1 MTTEDTVPTAAPAAT
16 RTPDGEAT
24 RVPDARRVRRLSLA
38 FMGLAHLTVLGKRGK
53 GAAFAAVEVLF
64 LATLPLTLGRIID
77 LVTLGTPAPDLP
89 VMFRPNSLF
98 MLIDGVMVLMVFAV
112 FAALYAV
119 SVRSARADLAELRD
133 GTRATTARGRNPLD
147 SLANRGFPIA
157 GLAPTFLLIAFFV
170 VVPLVFA
177 ALVAFTNYSS
187 PSNVPP
193 AATID
198 WVGLT
203 NFKTLFGGDALWT
216 GALVRVFLWTVV
228 WALVAT
234 VTCYAGGLLMAVL
247 LQNSRLRITGFF
259 RALFILPYA
268 IPGVV
273 SLLVWR
279 NLLNGSFGT
288 VNRTLQ
294 ALHIIHGNIG
304 WLSDP
309 WLAKFTV
316 VLINLWCGFPY
327 FMLLA
332 TGTMTSISQDVIDA
346 ARIDGANAFQVFRRI
361 QVPIIL
367 YQTMPLIIM
376 SFAANINNFGA
387 IFFLTGGGPASSDTV
402 TTGAGSTD
410 IMVSWIYKL
419 TINLQQYQNASV
431 LAIMIF
437 LIIAPFAIY
446 NFRRTKSFK
455 EGEL

>member
-1 MTTEDTVPTAAPAAT
+1 MTTAETAPTLVPTTDPTRSGDDAAP
-16 RTPDGEAT
+16 PD
-24 RVPDARRVRRLSLA
+24 PRRVRRLSLA
-38 FMGLAHLTVLGKRGK
+38 FMGLAHLTVLRQRGK
-53 GAAFAAVEVLF
+53 GAAFAAIEVLF
-64 LATLPLTLGRIID
+64 LALLPLTLGKLID
-77 LVTLGTPAPDLP
+77 LVTLGTPAPELP
-89 VMFRPNSLF
+89 VMYRPNSLF
-98 MLIDGVMVLMVFAV
+98 MLIDGVIVLAAFALFGAV
-112 FAALYAV
+112 YYV
-119 SVRSARADLAELRD
+119 SVRSARSALADIEAGGFAWANRN
-133 GTRATTARGRNPLD
+133 RNPVHE
-147 SLANRGFPIA
+147 LANRAFPIA
-157 GLAPTFLLIAFFV
+157 GLAPTFLLVLFFV

-177 ALVAFTNYSS
+177 ALVAFTNYSA
-187 PSNVPP
+187 PSNIPP
-193 AATID
+193 GATID
-198 WVGLT
+198 WVGLA

-216 GALVRVFLWTVV
+216 GALVRVLLWTIV
-228 WALVAT
+228 WALLAT
-234 VTCYAGGLLMAVL
+234 VTCYAGGLFMAVI
-247 LQNSRLRITGFF
+247 LQNSRLRITPLF

-279 NLLNGSFGT
+279 NLLNGAFGT

-294 ALHIIHGNIG
+294 ALGLIDHAIP

-316 VLINLWCGFPY
+316 VVINLWCGFPY

-332 TGTMTSISQDVIDA
+332 TGTMTSISQDIVEA
-346 ARIDGANAFQVFRRI
+346 ARIDGANAWQVFRRI
-361 QVPIIL
+361 QGPIIL

-387 IFFLTGGGPASSDTV
+387 VFFLTGGGPAVSDTV
-402 TTGAGSTD
+402 TTGAGGTD

-419 TINLQQYQNASV
+419 TVNLLQYQNASV

-446 NFRRTKSFK
+446 NFRRTKSFQ